1 MAFALR
7 FFAAGDGD
15 GVREMSFNFPLSSAR
30 LPLDSI
36 SGAEGHEFDFHGI
49 PRHSLSDP
57 VSRCEGRRNAGVV
70 SLSCSFVK
78 VSAPQLVVVG
88 LLLLPLHEE
97 ENDLSSPRPTA
108 HSRMNVD
115 SCLGQPRA
123 PLWYPGNT

>member
-1 MAFALR
+1 VAFPLR
-7 FFAAGDGD
+7 FFAAGDG
-15 GVREMSFNFPLSSAR
+15 VREMPFNFSLSSAR

-36 SGAEGHEFDFHGI
+36 SGAEGHGFDFHGI

-57 VSRCEGRRNAGVV
+57 VSRCKGRRNAGVV

-78 VSAPQLVVVG
+78 VSAQLVVVG
-88 LLLLPLHEE
+88 LLLPLHEE

-115 SCLGQPRA
+115 SRLGHPRV

>member
-36 SGAEGHEFDFHGI
+36 SGAEGHEFDFHGN
-49 PRHSLSDP
+49 PRHSLSDL
-57 VSRCEGRRNAGVV
+57 VSRREGRRNAGVV

-78 VSAPQLVVVG
+78 VSAQLVVVG

-115 SCLGQPRA
+115 SRLGYPRA
-123 PLWYPGNT
+123 PLRYPGHT

>member
-1 MAFALR
+1 VAFALR
-7 FFAAGDGD
+7 FVAAGDGD
-15 GVREMSFNFPLSSAR
+15 WVREMSFNFSLSSAR

-36 SGAEGHEFDFHGI
+36 SGAEGHEFDFHGN
-49 PRHSLSDP
+49 PRHSLSDL
-57 VSRCEGRRNAGVV
+57 VSRREGRRNAGVV

-78 VSAPQLVVVG
+78 VSAQLVVVG

-115 SCLGQPRA
+115 SRLGYPRA
-123 PLWYPGNT
+123 PLRYPGHT